1 MSNLTK
7 RSGFFP
13 STLFDDFF
21 TKDFFDWSNKNFS
34 DFGSTLPSVNIKE
47 ADADY
52 KIEMAVPGLK
62 KDDFKIKL
70 ENNVLSISSEKKEEK
85 EEKDKDGKYTRRE
98 YNYQSFCRTFTLPE
112 NTNADGI
119 QADYKDGILKVV
131 VPKKEIT
138 PAVPKEKLIEVK

>member
-7 RSGFFP
+7 RTGFFP

-21 TKDFFDWSNKNFS
+21 TKDFFDWSNKNFTE
-34 DFGSTLPSVNIKE
+34 FGSTLPSVNIKE

-52 KIEMAVPGLK
+52 KIEMAVPGLNK
-62 KDDFKIKL
+62 EDFKIKL
-70 ENNVLSISSEKKEEK
+70 DNNVLSISSEKKEEK

-98 YNYQSFCRTFTLPE
+98 YNYQSFCRSFTLPE
-112 NTNADGI
+112 NTNAEGI